1 MRVDR
6 GVDEVSAGP
15 VRETPGFLAAPLVAL
30 GSRCLT
36 VLREFGRIGVFFA
49 RSVLGSLTP
58 PLQVAKIVNQVHVIG
73 ASSVLVIC
81 LTGAF
86 TGMVLGLQG
95 YYTLVKFGAQGMLG
109 AAVALSLIRE
119 MGPVLTAIM
128 ITARAG
134 SAMSAEIGIMR
145 ISEEIDALKTMDI
158 NPIRYLVSPRIVA
171 AVISFPLLTAI
182 FDVIGILGG
191 YLSGSVLLGL
201 SSGIYFSRVESSVE
215 MQDVTGGFIK
225 AVVFGLVVATISC
238 YEGYYTHTRP
248 EGFGAKGVS
257 SSTTSAVVI
266 CCVLILVTDY
276 VMTSFLL

>member
-1 MRVDR
+1 MLSVL
-6 GVDEVSAGP
+6 
-15 VRETPGFLAAPLVAL
+15 TAPLAKL
-30 GSRCLT
+30 GAACLDT
-36 VLREFGRIGVFFA
+36 LKEFGRIAIFLA
-49 RSVLGSLTP
+49 RGVLGIFSLP
-58 PLQVAKIVNQVHVIG
+58 IQIAKFVNQVCIIG
-73 ASSVLVIC
+73 ATSILVIC

-119 MGPVLTAIM
+119 LGPALTAIM

-158 NPIRYLVSPRIVA
+158 NPIRFLVSPRILA

-182 FDVIGILGG
+182 FDVIGIFGG
-191 YLSGSVLLGL
+191 YVSGSALLGL

-215 MQDVTGGFIK
+215 MVDVRGGFIK
-225 AVVFGLVVATISC
+225 SVVFALVVATICC
-238 YEGYYTHTRP
+238 YQGYYTHTRA

-266 CCVLILVTDY
+266 SCVMILVTDY
-276 VMTSFLL
+276 IMTSFLL

>member
-1 MRVDR
+1 MTAIL
-6 GVDEVSAGP
+6 STLTSP
-15 VRETPGFLAAPLVAL
+15 LAAL
-30 GSRCLT
+30 GAACLNT
-36 VLREFGRIGVFFA
+36 LKEFGRIGIFFVRA
-49 RSVLGSLTP
+49 VLGIFSL
-58 PLQVAKIVNQVHVIG
+58 PLQIAKFVNQVSIIG
-73 ASSVLVIC
+73 ARSVLVIC

-158 NPIRYLVSPRIVA
+158 NPIRFLVSPRIVA

-182 FDVIGILGG
+182 FDVIGIFGG

-201 SSGIYFSRVESSVE
+201 SSGIFFSRVESSVE

-225 AVVFGLVVATISC
+225 SVVFALVVATISC
-238 YEGYYTHTRP
+238 YQGYYTHTRA

-276 VMTSFLL
+276 IMTSFLL

>member
-1 MRVDR
+1 MAA
-6 GVDEVSAGP
+6 VSAVSMTAMLSTLTAP
-15 VRETPGFLAAPLVAL
+15 LAAL
-30 GSRCLT
+30 GAACLNT
-36 VLREFGRIGVFFA
+36 LREFGRIAIFFV
-49 RSVLGSLTP
+49 RGVLGIFSL
-58 PLQVAKIVNQVHVIG
+58 PLQIAKFVNQVSIIG
-73 ASSVLVIC
+73 ARSVLVIC

-158 NPIRYLVSPRIVA
+158 NPIRFLVSPRIVA

-201 SSGIYFSRVESSVE
+201 SSGIFFSRVESSVE

-225 AVVFGLVVATISC
+225 SVVFALVVATISC
-238 YEGYYTHTRP
+238 YQGYYTHTRA

-257 SSTTSAVVI
+257 SSTTAAVVI
-266 CCVLILVTDY
+266 CCVMILVTDY
-276 VMTSFLL
+276 IMTSFLL

>member
-1 MRVDR
+1 MSKD
-6 GVDEVSAGP
+6 GVPAGSMTA
-15 VRETPGFLAAPLVAL
+15 VFSVLTAPLVAMGAVCL
-30 GSRCLT
+30 GT
-36 VLREFGRIGVFFA
+36 LREFGRIGIFFSRGALGIFTLPLQITKFFA
-49 RSVLGSLTP
+49 
-58 PLQVAKIVNQVHVIG
+58 QVYFIG
-73 ASSVLVIC
+73 ARSVLVIC

-145 ISEEIDALKTMDI
+145 NAEEIDALKTMDI
-158 NPIRYLVSPRIVA
+158 NPIRFLVSPRIFA
-171 AVISFPLLTAI
+171 AVVSFPLLTAI

-201 SSGIYFSRVESSVE
+201 SSGTFFSRVESSVD
-215 MQDVTGGFIK
+215 MQDVTGGFVK
-225 AVVFGLVVATISC
+225 AVVFGVVVATISC
-238 YEGYYTHTRP
+238 YQGYYTHTRP
-248 EGFGAKGVS
+248 GGFGAKGVS
-257 SSTTSAVVI
+257 SSTTSAVVT

-276 VMTSFLL
+276 IMTSFLL

>member
-1 MRVDR
+1 M
-6 GVDEVSAGP
+6 
-15 VRETPGFLAAPLVAL
+15 TAAPFSPAALLTAL
-30 GSRCLT
+30 GARTLAT
-36 VLREFGRIGVFFA
+36 LREFGRIGVFFA
-49 RSVLGSLTP
+49 RSVRGAFSL
-58 PLQVAKIVNQVHVIG
+58 PLQVAKILNQVYIIG

-119 MGPVLTAIM
+119 LGPVLTAIM

-158 NPIRYLVSPRIVA
+158 NPIRFLVSPRIVA
-171 AVISFPLLTAI
+171 ALISFPLLTAI
-182 FDVIGILGG
+182 FDVIGIFGG
-191 YLSGSVLLGL
+191 YVSGSALLGL
-201 SSGIYFSRVESSVE
+201 SSGIFFSRVESSVE
-215 MQDVTGGFIK
+215 MVDVRGGFAKSI
-225 AVVFGLVVATISC
+225 VFALVVATISC
-238 YEGYYTHTRP
+238 YQGYYTHTRA

-266 CCVLILVTDY
+266 CCVMILVTDY
-276 VMTSFLL
+276 IMTSFLL

>member
-1 MRVDR
+1 MPADQVM
-6 GVDEVSAGP
+6 AGP
-15 VRETPGFLAAPLVAL
+15 FSPKASLAAL
-30 GSRCLT
+30 GGRGLNT
-36 VLREFGRIGVFFA
+36 LREFGRIAVFLA
-49 RSVLGSLTP
+49 RGVLGIFVL
-58 PLQVAKIVNQVHVIG
+58 PLQFRKIVAQIHVIG
-73 ASSVLVIC
+73 ATSVLVIC

-145 ISEEIDALKTMDI
+145 IAEEIDALKTMDI
-158 NPIRYLVSPRIVA
+158 NPIRYLFSPRIVA
-171 AVISFPLLTAI
+171 AVISFPLLTAV
-182 FDVIGILGG
+182 FDVIGIIGG
-191 YLSGSVLLGL
+191 YLSGSILLGL

-215 MQDVTGGFIK
+215 MRDVTGGFVK
-225 AVVFGLVVATISC
+225 AVVFGLVVVTISC

-248 EGFGAKGVS
+248 DGFGAKGVS

-276 VMTSFLL
+276 ILTSFLL

>member
-1 MRVDR
+1 MPN
-6 GVDEVSAGP
+6 EVVSVTAAVSVLTAP
-15 VRETPGFLAAPLVAL
+15 LAAVGA
-30 GSRCLT
+30 GCLRI
-36 VLREFGRIGVFFA
+36 LREFGRIGVFFG
-49 RSVLGSLTP
+49 RSVLGIFSL
-58 PLQVAKIVNQVHVIG
+58 PLQISKFVAQVYFIG
-73 ASSVLVIC
+73 ARSVLVIC

-134 SAMSAEIGIMR
+134 SAMAAEIGIMR
-145 ISEEIDALKTMDI
+145 NSEEIDALKTMDI
-158 NPIRYLVSPRIVA
+158 NPIRFLVSPRIFA

-201 SSGIYFSRVESSVE
+201 SSGTFFARVDSSVE

-225 AVVFGLVVATISC
+225 AVVFGVVVATISC
-238 YEGYYTHTRP
+238 YQVYYTHTRP

-257 SSTTSAVVI
+257 SSTTSAVVT

-276 VMTSFLL
+276 IMTSFLL